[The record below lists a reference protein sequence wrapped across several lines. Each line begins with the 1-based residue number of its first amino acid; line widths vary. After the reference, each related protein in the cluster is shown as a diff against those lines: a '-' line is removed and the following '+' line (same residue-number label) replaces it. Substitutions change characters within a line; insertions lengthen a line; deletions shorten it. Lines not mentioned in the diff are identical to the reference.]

1 VGVVEGRLDT
11 AETGLLEGA
20 LDDAEVGLPVGLTVG
35 GLRRRDEG

>member
-1 VGVVEGRLDT
+1 VGVVEGRLDA

>member
-11 AETGLLEGA
+11 AEEGLLEGA